1 METVAEEKKTKEN
14 NTNDALDLVLG
25 KSSDSMSFDD
35 LLNIV
40 KGA

>member
-1 METVAEEKKTKEN
+1 MEEIAEEKKNKEN

-25 KSSDSMSFDD
+25 QSSESMSFDD